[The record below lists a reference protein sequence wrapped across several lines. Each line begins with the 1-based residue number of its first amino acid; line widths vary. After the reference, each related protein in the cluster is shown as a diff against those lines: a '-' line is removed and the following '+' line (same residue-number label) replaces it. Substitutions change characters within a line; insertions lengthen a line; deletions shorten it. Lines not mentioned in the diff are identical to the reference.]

1 MPDQQPKQRTKYW
14 GDADKAILTTLV
26 SRGDV
31 DINDTTLEN
40 IEAVRLSHF
49 PHRDKKLFRNNYKNF
64 AAAWAVEQEK
74 SGAREL
80 WGEPAGGKSAR
91 LYLFYSNMLA
101 DIPPPLPS
109 PLAKPQIAK

>member
-40 IEAVRLSHF
+40 IEAVRQLHF
-49 PHRDKKLFRNNYKNF
+49 PHRDKRLFRNNFKNF
-64 AAAWAVEQEK
+64 QSAWSVEQEK
-74 SGAREL
+74 
-80 WGEPAGGKSAR
+80 AG
-91 LYLFYSNMLA
+91 
-101 DIPPPLPS
+101 
-109 PLAKPQIAK
+109 